1 MTETTPKPPV
11 APLDY
16 AVLFKRSLAAI
27 DELEAK
33 LATAQRQQREAIAIV
48 GMACRFP
55 GDANTPQAF
64 WSLLRDG
71 VDAVTEVPLERWDI
85 NSYYDPDPDA
95 VGKTYTRW
103 GAFVDNVD
111 RFDAAFFGI
120 SPREAISLDPQ
131 QRLLLEVTW
140 EALEN
145 AGIAPSSLAGS
156 ATAVY
161 MGITTADY
169 AMRMAESAGF
179 RNGDAYTSSGTA
191 HSVAAG
197 RLSYFLGV
205 HGPNAAIDTACSS
218 SLVALHWAMQSL
230 RKGEANMAL
239 AGGVNLTLSAD
250 GSILTS
256 RARMMSSDGRCK
268 TFDASANGYVRGEG
282 CGILVLKRLSDAQ
295 RDGDTVLAVIRGSA
309 INHDGRSSGLSAPN
323 GLAQEA
329 LMRAALADAGL
340 AADDI
345 DYIEAHGT
353 GTPLGDPIE
362 IKALGE
368 VFGQRSA
375 DRALRVGSVK
385 TNIGHLEAA
394 AGIAGV
400 IKTVLAI
407 QHRTIPPHLHLRQPN
422 PLIDWARYRI
432 EVPLQATAWQTHA
445 DAPRRAGI
453 SSFGFSGT
461 NAHLVIEEAPVAHAP
476 VIAASTTAARSELL
490 VISAQ
495 SGAALKELASRYC
508 GTIAAGTLARS
519 AHGSPSLAA
528 VAASAALGRSHFA
541 ERLAVVASSADE
553 AYRQLAAFAA
563 TGLPSDGTFYGRS
576 SGSVPEIVFMF
587 TGQGSQYVG
596 MAQQL
601 FETEPVFRAMLEE
614 CERLLAPLLP
624 RSLFSV
630 IFAEDPSDPAINDT
644 AFTQPALFA
653 VEYALTH
660 LWRSWGIEPT
670 VVLGHSVGEF
680 VAACVAGVFS
690 LEDGLKLIAARGRLM
705 SGLRRDGTMAAVF
718 ATEAQV
724 DHVLSGYKRTVSVA
738 AINGPRSVVISG
750 VASDVA
756 TILARLA
763 GEGIDSQT
771 LQVSHGFHSP
781 LMEPMLDEFE
791 SLVGKVRLSPPRI
804 GVISNLTGKLISPE
818 LCDPQYWRRQT
829 RGAVQFAGS
838 IATAL
843 AEGYKLFL
851 EIGPNATLAQ
861 MARHC
866 EGGAEAVWLGSL
878 RKGRGDRDQ
887 LLRTLGELYVRGARP
902 NWFGVVGPEA
912 VLQRAALPTYPFQRE
927 HYWVEYKE
935 KKTSIPKG
943 VHALLGAPQIAEPPN
958 ASFAVIVARDE
969 PAFLA
974 DHVVLGRTLF
984 PGAAFIE
991 MALAAAKAVM
1001 PGMSPVLRRFSIEAP
1016 LGLSE
1021 GETETLVTQVE
1032 EKDGRS
1038 QIRIRHVGEK
1048 AWRDLARCQVEI
1060 SVTAPAGGMVA
1071 ELRAAKLE
1079 PVEVTAYYS
1088 RLEDVGV
1095 AYGPNFRGVRQLWS
1109 SPNGALGRIELPAD
1123 APGARDLYN
1132 IHPAL
1137 LDAAFQVMG
1146 GALLSTDSARG
1157 DVFLPIGAEAIRWLR
1172 PAGRALW
1179 VGIKVNAGD
1188 DPDVRIVDIALEND
1202 GGELVGVIDGL
1213 QVRRVNR
1220 DSLERALAGGA
1231 RARTYRR
1238 TWREIIGGSEPKSPP
1253 TTYLVVGGTG
1263 AVGPGLA
1270 ECLIKSGATA
1280 RVIGSYEPAMLR
1292 AAIADG
1298 DLPNWVITCDL
1309 VENHCEGLDPPA
1321 QAAIMYGRHLVLAQ
1335 VLAEFAPRAGLCIL
1349 TRGAQAIE
1357 PGDPGD
1363 PAQSAVIGFARTLAA
1378 ERPEAPSFRLDLDP
1392 WAPIDAAQVADLVA
1406 RLVGAEVEVA
1416 VRHGSTFAQRLEPL
1430 AKAAQPEVTQRQ
1442 VVRIETRGD
1451 LDNLRLIEER
1461 RRAPGRGEVEID
1473 VRAAGLNFRDVLNAL
1488 DMYPGDAG
1496 RLGSE
1501 VSGIVS
1507 VLGPGVVDF
1516 AVGDPVIAFTG
1527 DSISTYAVA
1536 SSVLT
1541 AKLPA
1546 GVDFADAVTVPN
1558 TYMTAALCFSAAG
1571 GLKPGMRVLVHA
1583 GAGGVGLA
1591 AIRLARLAGVEI
1603 FATAGSPTKRA
1614 FVLDEGASRV
1624 FDSRKAAFAD
1634 EIMTATDG
1642 AGVDIVVN
1650 SLTGAFIPENF
1661 RALRSG
1667 GAFVEIGKAEILT
1680 QEQAAAYR
1688 SDVRY
1693 MVKDLGEEV
1702 VRDAGEVGRG
1712 LARAAHDVASR
1723 RTPPLPVQAFA
1734 LEEANSAFRFMA
1746 NARHTGKI
1754 VLLPKRAPTPR
1765 RDGTY
1770 LVTGGLG
1777 GLGLATARWLAR
1789 RGAGQIVLT
1798 ARSEPSAEQ
1807 MAAVAALGDGSS
1819 VRIARC
1825 DVGDRAA
1832 LEAMVSEIMASELPL
1847 RGVFHAAGVLDD
1859 ATLDGQNQARYAK
1872 VAGAKSNAA
1881 WWLSELTSGAQ
1892 LDFFVLF
1899 SSISSVFG
1907 SPGQANYSASNAF
1920 LDGLATWR
1928 RAHGRVATSIA
1939 WGGWD
1944 EVGMAVKLDEKTRAR
1959 AVQVGLGLLQPQK
1972 ALAAMEDALAADVDQ
1987 AVIMAVD
1994 SVRFVEQA
2002 SPYVASLFANLVVA
2016 KGNAAA
2022 DGSEYDADISS
2033 DDPARRQVAVAAFV
2047 RKEIAR
2053 VLGSS
2058 AASLDE
2064 NAPLHELGLNSL
2076 MAVQFRNAIGAR
2088 LGFDVS
2094 LKRLLQGV
2102 TAAEL
2107 IVELSRE
2114 EFVL

>member
-1 MTETTPKPPV
+1 MTETTPTPPV

-27 DELEAK
+27 DALETK
-33 LATAQRQQREAIAIV
+33 LATAQRQQHEAIAIV

-55 GDANTPQAF
+55 GDASTPQAF
-64 WSLLRDG
+64 WNLLRDG

-85 NSYYDPDPDA
+85 SSYYDPNPDA

-282 CGILVLKRLSDAQ
+282 CGILALKRLSDAQ

-329 LMRAALADAGL
+329 LIRAALADAGL
-340 AADDI
+340 AVDDI

-407 QHRTIPPHLHLRQPN
+407 QHRTIPPHLHLLQPN
-422 PLIDWARYRI
+422 PMIDWARYRI
-432 EVPLQATAWQTHA
+432 QVPLQATDWQTHA
-445 DAPRRAGI
+445 DAPRRAGV

-461 NAHLVIEEAPVAHAP
+461 NSHLVLEEAPVARAP
-476 VIAASTTAARSELL
+476 VIAASTTATRSELL

-495 SGAALKELASRYC
+495 SSTALKELASRYC
-508 GTIAAGTLARS
+508 ATIARS

-528 VAASAALGRSHFA
+528 VAASAALGRSHLG
-541 ERLAVVASSADE
+541 ERLAVVAASADD
-553 AYRQLAAFAA
+553 ANRQLAAFAA
-563 TGLPSDGTFYGRS
+563 TGLPSDGTIYGRS
-576 SGSVPEIVFMF
+576 TGSVPEIVFMF

-601 FETEPVFRAMLEE
+601 FETEPVFRATLDE

-653 VEYALTH
+653 VEYALTQ

-680 VAACVAGVFS
+680 VAACVAGVFG
-690 LEDGLKLIAARGRLM
+690 LEDGLRLIAARGRLM
-705 SGLRRDGTMAAVF
+705 SELRRNGTMAAVF

-724 DHVLSGYKRTVSVA
+724 DHVLSGYKSTVSVA

-750 VASDVA
+750 VASDIA

-791 SLVGKVRLSPPRI
+791 GLVGKVRLSPPRI
-804 GVISNLTGKLISPE
+804 GVISNLTGNLISDE
-818 LCDPQYWRRQT
+818 LCNPQYWRRQT
-829 RGAVQFAGS
+829 REAVQFARS

-851 EIGPNATLAQ
+851 EVGPNATLAQ

-866 EGGAEAVWLGSL
+866 EAGAEAVWLGSL

-887 LLRTLGELYVRGARP
+887 LLRTLGELYVQGARP

-912 VLQRAALPTYPFQRE
+912 ALPRAALPTYPFQRE
-927 HYWVEYKE
+927 RYWVEFKE
-935 KKTSIPKG
+935 KNITVPKG
-943 VHALLGAPQIAEPPN
+943 AHALLGAPQIAEPPN

-1001 PGMSPVLRRFSIEAP
+1001 PGMSPILRRFTIEAP

-1032 EKDGRS
+1032 EQDGRS

-1060 SVTAPAGGMVA
+1060 SLTAPAGGMVA
-1071 ELRAAKLE
+1071 ELRAAQLE
-1079 PVEVTAYYS
+1079 PVDVAAYYG
-1088 RLEDVGV
+1088 RLQDVGV
-1095 AYGPNFRGVRQLWS
+1095 AYGPNFRGVRQFWS
-1109 SPNGALGRIELPAD
+1109 SPNSALGRIELPAD
-1123 APGARDLYN
+1123 APGARDSYN

-1137 LDAAFQVMG
+1137 LDAAFQVVG
-1146 GALLSTDSARG
+1146 GVLLSASEDI
-1157 DVFLPIGAEAIRWLR
+1157 FMPIGAEAIRWLR

-1179 VGIKVNAGD
+1179 VGIKVAAGD
-1188 DPDVRIVDIALEND
+1188 SQDVRILDIALEND

-1213 QVRRVNR
+1213 QVRRVTR

-1231 RARTYRR
+1231 RARTFRR
-1238 TWREIIGGSEPKSPP
+1238 TWREIIGASEPKSSPM
-1253 TTYLVVGGTG
+1253 TYLVLDGTG
-1263 AVGPGLA
+1263 GVGQGLA
-1270 ECLIKSGATA
+1270 ECLIQSGASA
-1280 RVIGSYEPAMLR
+1280 RVIGSYEPAVLR
-1292 AAIADG
+1292 TAIADG
-1298 DLPNWVITCDL
+1298 DLPNWVVTCDL
-1309 VENHCEGLDPPA
+1309 VENAREDLDPPA
-1321 QAAIMYGRHLVLAQ
+1321 QAAIMYGRHLALAQ

-1349 TRGAQAIE
+1349 TRGAQVIE

-1378 ERPEAPSFRLDLDP
+1378 ERREAPSFRLDLDP
-1392 WAPIDAAQVADLVA
+1392 WAPIGAAQAADLVA
-1406 RLVGAEVEVA
+1406 GLVGAEAEVA

-1430 AKAAQPEVTQRQ
+1430 VKAAQPEVTQRQ
-1442 VVRIETRGD
+1442 VLRIETRGN
-1451 LDNLRLIEER
+1451 LDNLQLIEER

-1488 DMYPGDAG
+1488 GMYPGDAG

-1507 VLGPGVVDF
+1507 VVGPGVVDF

-1527 DSISTYAVA
+1527 DSISTHAVA

-1571 GLKPGMRVLVHA
+1571 GLKPGMRILVHA

-1591 AIRLARLAGVEI
+1591 AIRLARLSGVEI
-1603 FATAGSPTKRA
+1603 FATAGSPAKRA
-1614 FVLDEGASRV
+1614 FVLHEGASRV

-1634 EIMTATDG
+1634 EILAATDG

-1661 RALRSG
+1661 RALCSG

-1688 SDVRY
+1688 PDVRY

-1746 NARHTGKI
+1746 NARHTGKV
-1754 VLLPKRAPTPR
+1754 VLLPKRAPAPR

-1777 GLGLATARWLAR
+1777 GIGLAVARWLAD

-1832 LEAMVSEIMASELPL
+1832 LEAMVNEIVASELPL

-1859 ATLDGQNQARYAK
+1859 ATLNGQDQARYAK
-1872 VAGAKSNAA
+1872 VAGAKSDAA
-1881 WWLSELTSGAQ
+1881 WWLSEMTSGAQ

-1944 EVGMAVKLDEKTRAR
+1944 EVGMAIKLDEKTRAR
-1959 AVQVGLGLLQPQK
+1959 AAQVGLGLLQPQK

-1994 SVRFVEQA
+1994 TVRFVEQA

-2016 KGNAAA
+2016 KASAAA
-2022 DGSEYDADISS
+2022 DNTEYDADLSS

-2047 RKEIAR
+2047 RREIAR

-2064 NAPLHELGLNSL
+2064 HAPLHELGLDSL
-2076 MAVQFRNAIGAR
+2076 MAVQFRNAIGAK

-2107 IVELSRE
+2107 IGELARE